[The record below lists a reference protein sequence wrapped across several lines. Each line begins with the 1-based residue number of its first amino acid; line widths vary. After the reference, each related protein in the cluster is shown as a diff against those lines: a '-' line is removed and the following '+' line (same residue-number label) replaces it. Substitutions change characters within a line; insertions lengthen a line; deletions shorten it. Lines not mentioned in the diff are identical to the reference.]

1 MVNMIQIE
9 GVTIVEK
16 NKPNPC
22 HPLKEIKIVPTTNN

>member
-9 GVTIVEK
+9 GVTNVEK

-22 HPLKEIKIVPTTNN
+22 HPLKEIKIVPTTNI